1 MRRLFKRIVTFLG
14 ILTVLI
20 LVGVIGVMIFADR
33 AVKSAVES
41 AGAKTLN
48 VPVLVGD
55 ADVSFLGGTLGL
67 QNLTVKNPQGYDGPA
82 LLTLQAVSV
91 KADAGSLF
99 GDAVVVKDMTLTGME
114 VFVEQKGLQNN
125 LYEVIKP
132 LREPRE
138 PTGKRLIID
147 KLTISPDIVVHIS
160 LPALPGQQAQTM
172 SLKVAPIT
180 MTDLGRDERMDT
192 AVLISKVFLAVA
204 RSIAEQSSGVLPKE
218 TVGEITNVLD
228 KAIDLGRTIFGGK
241 KKE

>member
-1 MRRLFKRIVTFLG
+1 MRSLFKRIVTFLG

>member
-1 MRRLFKRIVTFLG
+1 MKRLFKRIVTFLRV
-14 ILTVLI
+14 LTVLI
-20 LVGVIGVMIFADR
+20 VVGVIGVMIFADR
-33 AVKSAVES
+33 TVRSAVES

-67 QNLTVKNPQGYDGPA
+67 RNLTVKNPQGYEGPA
-82 LLTLQAVSV
+82 LLTLQAVNV
-91 KADAGSLF
+91 KADTGSLF
-99 GDAVVVKDMTLTGME
+99 GDEIVIKDMTLSGME

-125 LYEVIKP
+125 LYEVIQP

-160 LPALPGQQAQTM
+160 LPTLPGQQAQAV

-204 RSIAEQSSGVLPKE
+204 RSIAEESSGVLPKE

>member
-1 MRRLFKRIVTFLG
+1 MKRLFKRIAAIFV
-14 ILTVLI
+14 VLVVLVI
-20 LVGVIGVMIFADR
+20 VGVMGVVVFADR

-41 AGAKTLN
+41 AGADALK
-48 VPVLVGD
+48 VPVLVGN
-55 ADVSFLGGTLGL
+55 AEVSFLRGSVGL
-67 QNLTVKNPQGYDGPA
+67 QSLTVKNPQGYEGPV
-82 LLTLQAVSV
+82 LLTLQAVNV
-91 KADAGSLF
+91 KADTGSLF
-99 GDAVVVKDMTLTGME
+99 GDEIVIKDMTLSGME

-125 LYEVIKP
+125 LYEVIQP

-160 LPALPGQQAQTM
+160 LPTLPGQQAQAV

-192 AVLISKVFLAVA
+192 AVLISKVLLAVA
-204 RSIAEQSSGVLPKE
+204 QSIAEQSGGVLPKE

-228 KAIDLGRTIFGGK
+228 KAINLGRTIFGGK
-241 KKE
+241 KKD

>member
-241 KKE
+241 KKD

>member
-14 ILTVLI
+14 ILAVLI
-20 LVGVIGVMIFADR
+20 IVGVIGAMIFADR

-67 QNLTVKNPQGYDGPA
+67 QGLTVKNPQGYEGPA

-99 GDAVVVKDMTLTGME
+99 GDAVVIQDMTLNGME

-160 LPALPGQQAQTM
+160 LPALPGQQAQTVDFKIA
-172 SLKVAPIT
+172 SIT
-180 MTDLGRDERMDT
+180 MTDLGRNERMDT
-192 AVLISKVFLAVA
+192 ALLISKVFLAVA
-204 RSIAEQSSGVLPKE
+204 QSVAEQSSGVLPKE

-228 KAIDLGRTIFGGK
+228 KAINLGRTIFGGK